1 VNAKIIMN
9 SSRKYELM
17 NFRQFFIT
25 NQWWG
30 KLIGAFLGYLLG
42 GSAGLLVGILLGN
55 FIDRSLFGYY
65 NRPHWSYHAEKRE
78 AVQNVFFAA
87 TFSVMGYIAKADG
100 RVSEEEILAATS
112 LMDEMRLNRKQ
123 REKAQRF
130 FYAGKD
136 PNFDLASM
144 LSSLQQSC
152 QDNPDLLKLFMDIQY
167 RLAQADGLSEKKIQ
181 ALDTIFSQLG
191 FAPLHQQHR
200 FYEDFGSYESQYS
213 SAKASSSQESTNRS
227 HSYQPGYQSPQ
238 DPLAYA
244 YAILELKPNA
254 NKEEV
259 KNAYR
264 RLISRNHPDKLI
276 AQGLPEE
283 MIKMATDKTQKI
295 AKAYELIC
303 RRKGW

>member
-1 VNAKIIMN
+1 MN
-9 SSRKYELM
+9 SNRKFELM

-42 GSAGLLVGILLGN
+42 GSAGLLVGILIGN

-78 AVQNVFFAA
+78 AVQKVFFAA

-100 RVSEEEILAATS
+100 HVSEEEIHAATS

-130 FYAGKD
+130 FYTGKD
-136 PNFDLASM
+136 ANFDLTSM

-200 FYEDFGSYESQYS
+200 FYEDFGIYEYS
-213 SAKASSSQESTNRS
+213 SAKSSSQESTNHS
-227 HSYQPGYQSPQ
+227 HSYQPGYQSPK

-244 YAILELKPNA
+244 YAILELKQNA

-259 KNAYR
+259 KKAYR

-295 AKAYELIC
+295 TKAYELIC
-303 RRKGW
+303 SRNGW